1 MEHIGQSQKNYQ
13 SFDRSNPKVPYIP
26 IKKDIEWFG
35 RDQQPTP
42 PALRIHK
49 HKNSH

>member
-26 IKKDIEWFG
+26 IKKDIE
-35 RDQQPTP
+35 
-42 PALRIHK
+42 
-49 HKNSH
+49 